1 MRLKSP
7 IWVQWRLR
15 FYDFSYDKGTL
26 RFYDFS
32 YDKENVRWIAKSD
45 NNEDYIAFTE
55 DYNLM
60 GSKEWTIQND
70 SKVY

>member
-1 MRLKSP
+1 MSNEVSNMH
-7 IWVQWRLR
+7 IIV
-15 FYDFSYDKGTL
+15 FD
-26 RFYDFS
+26 S

-45 NNEDYIAFTE
+45 HRQDFIAFTE

-70 SKVY
+70 SKVFSRIKVKKVK